1 MKTFLHKYWTD
12 LVQSYW
18 FIPSLMAATAIGLS
32 VGMIAIDTH
41 ADLEWARRFGWA
53 YRNTADGART
63 LLSTVAGSMLG
74 VAGVTFS
81 ITIVSVVYASGQYG
95 PRLLTNFMADRGNQ
109 FTLGTFIATFLYCLL
124 VLRTV
129 QPEQGA
135 TGAFVPHLSILLAVI
150 LSVCSIGVLIYFI
163 HHVPR
168 SIHVS
173 SVVSG
178 VGHELMRKVD
188 RLFPSPRDGTPRED
202 SRRAIDAKAR
212 ATSSSFEV
220 TSPSSGYLQA
230 IDLEGLIAAAREFDG
245 VVRVERRPGDF
256 VAAGDGIARVI
267 PEDASRNED
276 RAERVRSHFV
286 IGNHRTAM
294 QDSRFLVRQLVE
306 TAARALS
313 PGMND
318 PRTAMDCMD
327 WMGAVLKLLSEREM
341 PRSDLLD
348 EQDDLRVVV
357 DPATFGEFV
366 EEFFGQVRSY
376 AAADPNAARHAIDV
390 LAEVIERAPSEEDR
404 EILLNAATAIVSVAE
419 QSLAA
424 RVEIDSVRERFRT
437 AIGEP
442 AMPSPLAIEG

>member
-12 LVQSYW
+12 LVNSYW
-18 FIPSLMAATAIGLS
+18 FVPTLMAATAIGLS
-32 VGMIAIDTH
+32 YGMIVVDTNVDI
-41 ADLEWARRFGWA
+41 AWASAFDWA

-95 PRLLTNFMADRGNQ
+95 PRLLTSFMADRGNQ

-129 QPEQGA
+129 QPEQGSTA
-135 TGAFVPHLSILLAVI
+135 AFVPHLSILLAVV

-163 HHVPR
+163 HHVPQ

-188 RLFPSPRDGTPRED
+188 HLFPDPRHATPRAD
-202 SRRAIDAKAR
+202 SREAVDAR
-212 ATSSSFEV
+212 TGATDRTLAVDSAL
-220 TSPSSGYLQA
+220 SGYLQA
-230 IDLEGLIAAAREFDG
+230 IDLEGLIAAAREMDA
-245 VVRVERRPGDF
+245 VVRVVRRPGDF
-256 VAAGDGIARVI
+256 AAVGDVIARVI
-267 PEDASRNED
+267 GRKASPSEDGS
-276 RAERVRSHFV
+276 ERVRSHFV
-286 IGNHRTAM
+286 IGHQRNAL
-294 QDSRFLVRQLVE
+294 QDSRFLVRQLME

-313 PGMND
+313 PSLND

-327 WMGAVLKLLSEREM
+327 WMGAVLKRLSEREM
-341 PRSDLLD
+341 PGSDLSD
-348 EQDDLRVVV
+348 ESGDLRVVV

-366 EEFFGQVRSY
+366 EEFFGQLRSY

-390 LAEVIERAPSEEDR
+390 LGEVMARAQTENDR
-404 EILLNAATAIVSVAE
+404 ATLRDTATSIASVAE
-419 QSLAA
+419 QSLSAS
-424 RVEIDSVRERFRT
+424 VEIDSIRERLRSK
-437 AIGEP
+437 IGET
-442 AMPSPLAIEG
+442 ATPSTGAVG